1 MRRADESLIRDADL
15 KAQAESAR
23 GGSGFEMTIKAL
35 VATQKKRDLE
45 ATKKSL
51 RHAELKALPRD
62 KRRRRVIREVIE
74 TKPPVSADLRHIH
87 SVLALCG
94 LPYDR
99 QPLDVREYERKQG
112 NMAIDVQAGFLRDP
126 KGKKILQPLPFGPKA
141 RLILMHLCSEAI
153 RQKSE
158 TIEIADT
165 FTGFVR
171 DMGFSDSGGK
181 KGPLT
186 AFKQQLNALAA
197 CTIRISAW
205 SGERSRMKT
214 FVPLE
219 DVDLWL
225 SDNPDQRSLWPSTV
239 TFSHAMFENLQRHAL
254 PVNAQVVRAFA
265 GSARKLDL
273 YFWLGWRMYSL
284 QEPLEIGWEALTAQF
299 GQGFVRQRAFKGK
312 FAQEIDH
319 IKEILP
325 KAPLTLTETGLR
337 LEPADPSDLALPA
350 RRLIKHNTLI

>member
-1 MRRADESLIRDADL
+1 MTRTDESLIRDADL
-15 KAQAESAR
+15 QERLEQAR
-23 GGSGFEMTIKAL
+23 GGIAFDAIARSL
-35 VATQKKRDLE
+35 VASQEKRDREREAATEKKRQL
-45 ATKKSL
+45 
-51 RHAELKALPRD
+51 HALPRE
-62 KRRRRVIREVIE
+62 KRRRAVVGKVIE
-74 TKPPVSADLRHIH
+74 TKPPALGDIRHIH

-99 QPLDVREYERKQG
+99 QPLDVRDYERKQG

-126 KGKKILQPLPFGPKA
+126 NGNKVLQPLPFGPKA
-141 RLILMHLCSEAI
+141 RLILMHLCSEAV
-153 RQKSE
+153 RQKSA

-171 DMGFSDSGGK
+171 DIGFSDSGGK

-205 SGERSRMKT
+205 TGERSRMKT

-225 SDNPDQRSLWPSTV
+225 SENPAQRSLWPSTV
-239 TFSHAMFENLQRHAL
+239 TFSHAMFESLQRHAL
-254 PVNAQVVRAFA
+254 PVNALAVRAFA

-273 YFWLGWRMYSL
+273 YFWLGWRIHNIQSPL
-284 QEPLEIGWEALTAQF
+284 QISWEALAAQF
-299 GQGFVRQRAFKGK
+299 GQGFARPRAFR
-312 FAQEIDH
+312 AQLVQELEH
-319 IKEILP
+319 IKEVFPKVPLILD
-325 KAPLTLTETGLR
+325 ERGLR
-337 LEPADPSDLALPA
+337 IEPAEPDILALPTRHKP
-350 RRLIKHNTLI
+350 RRKS